1 MLMVTSMLE
10 NGKMTKHLVMGNT
23 HTPTVQ
29 CMKENGL
36 MINKM
41 VKVKRFGLMVHDMLD
56 NIRMDASTGMAKYF
70 SKMVPGIKDRLI
82 IMTYMVMENMY
93 SLINKNSIGPTIKNI
108 KVTGVAIKCME
119 RAY

>member
-10 NGKMTKHLVMGNT
+10 SGKMIKHLVMGNI
-23 HTPTVQ
+23 HTPTGR

-41 VKVKRFGLMVHDMLD
+41 VRVKRFGLMVHDMLD
-56 NIRMDASTGMAKYF
+56 NIRMDASTVMAKYF

-82 IMTYMVMENMY
+82 IMTYMVMEN
-93 SLINKNSIGPTIKNI
+93 IIGPTIKNI
-108 KVTGVAIKCME
+108 KVTGVATKCME